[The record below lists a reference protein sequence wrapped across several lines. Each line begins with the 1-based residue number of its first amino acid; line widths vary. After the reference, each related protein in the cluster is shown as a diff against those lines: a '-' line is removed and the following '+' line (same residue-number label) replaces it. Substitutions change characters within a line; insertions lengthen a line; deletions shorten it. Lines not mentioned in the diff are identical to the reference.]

1 LSNAGGGDNKT
12 ATRVESAKIFGSVGR
27 RRASG
32 EAKRN
37 CMMLD
42 GLDDGDGQAARIG
55 VELPINTYS
64 GSLYY
69 CSDIIPVANEWT
81 TLGFSHPSC
90 CLSAQCDGVLALR

>member
-1 LSNAGGGDNKT
+1 MLNGDGDNET
-12 ATRVESAKIFGSVGR
+12 ATRVKSAKTCGSVGR
-27 RRASG
+27 RRVSVVV
-32 EAKRN
+32 KRS

-42 GLDDGDGQAARIG
+42 GPDGGDGQAARIG

-81 TLGFSHPSC
+81 TLGFPHPPYC
-90 CLSAQCDGVLALR
+90 RSAQFDGILALR